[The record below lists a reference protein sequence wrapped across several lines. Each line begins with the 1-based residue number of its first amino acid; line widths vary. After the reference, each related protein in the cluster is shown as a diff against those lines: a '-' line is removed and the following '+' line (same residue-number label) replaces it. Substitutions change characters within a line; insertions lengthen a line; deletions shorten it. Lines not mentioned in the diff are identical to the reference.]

1 MTSDNDYYRGEADHE
16 RVTVPEKKAKQGGF
30 RRVTLWIMIV
40 SLILASIVGYV
51 LLSTTE
57 EYTADNPAPVES
69 APDNPTPPL
78 VPGESTN

>member
-1 MTSDNDYYRGEADHE
+1 MSNNDYYRGEADKE
-16 RVTVPEKKAKQGGF
+16 QVTVPEKRAKQGGF

-40 SLILASIVGYV
+40 SLILATIVGYG

-57 EYTADNPAPVES
+57 EYTADEPAPLES
-69 APDNPTPPL
+69 APENQAPPI